1 MSCSIKHSAFASC
14 SEHGNFVCS
23 SDQTSQLAFFPFQM
37 STIVNKLY
45 TNLNKAV
52 PFEVRMKNPPKGNV
66 KLFIRAVVVFSSPE
80 FLRTNV
86 TRCPNHAALSEATNH
101 GR

>member
-1 MSCSIKHSAFASC
+1 
-14 SEHGNFVCS
+14 
-23 SDQTSQLAFFPFQM
+23 M

-66 KLFIRAVVVFSSPE
+66 KLFVRAVVVFSSPE

-86 TRCPNHAALSEATNH
+86 TRCPNHAAPGEATNH
-101 GR
+101 GKCGNTRVITKAKNVIQ

>member
-1 MSCSIKHSAFASC
+1 
-14 SEHGNFVCS
+14 
-23 SDQTSQLAFFPFQM
+23 M

-52 PFEVRMKNPPKGNV
+52 PFEVRMKNSLIDDE
-66 KLFIRAVVVFSSPE
+66 KLYIRAILVFSSPE

-86 TRCPNHAALSEATNH
+86 TRCPNHAAIAEATNH
-101 GR
+101 GK

>member
-1 MSCSIKHSAFASC
+1 
-14 SEHGNFVCS
+14 
-23 SDQTSQLAFFPFQM
+23 M

-52 PFEVRMKNPPKGNV
+52 PFEVRMKNPPSDDE
-66 KLFIRAVVVFSSPE
+66 KLYIRAILVFSSPE

-86 TRCPNHAALSEATNH
+86 TRCPNHAAGTEATNH
-101 GR
+101 GMYSATVVKQGKVKYVSR